1 MLADPS
7 QANAQCGRDDTC
19 RVRSCPRQ
27 TPPEFQRY
35 RWHVWAMPILEFDT
49 ETQAL
54 LIEAL
59 FAARLKLGEMVTNST
74 RRLTA
79 DTSSPFTPR

>member
-1 MLADPS
+1 
-7 QANAQCGRDDTC
+7 
-19 RVRSCPRQ
+19 
-27 TPPEFQRY
+27 
-35 RWHVWAMPILEFDT
+35 MPILEFDT